1 MNPKT
6 MKFSTVV
13 ATMSL
18 VIAVGCSSAKK
29 DQKKE
34 KPKAQPAPTTTMTD
48 ASTGLDVGAGAP
60 GTENA
65 PAPQTAAAGETAV
78 FTDQVDFAALE
89 FDKGEAKLS
98 EMDRR
103 HLNELAMKMTG
114 AGKVVDDIKI
124 LTWSDRAVATDQD
137 ASNTEIILARQ
148 RAESI
153 KNYLERNLP
162 AEEDIDFYNMA
173 ENPKRYSTYMKRK
186 GVPVEQAFNED
197 GKAGSPDGKALVIIE
212 YQSGPMPSTL

>member
-1 MNPKT
+1 
-6 MKFSTVV
+6 MKSRMMFSTIV
-13 ATMSL
+13 AAMSL
-18 VIAVGCSSAKK
+18 VFAMGCSSS
-29 DQKKE
+29 KKE
-34 KPKAQPAPTTTMTD
+34 NKESKQAAVKQQSAVTTAMNEASEVEEPTT
-48 ASTGLDVGAGAP
+48 V
-60 GTENA
+60 
-65 PAPQTAAAGETAV
+65 ETKSM
-78 FTDQVDFAALE
+78 TDQVDFASLE

-103 HLNELAMKMTG
+103 HLNELAIKMTG
-114 AGKVVDDIKI
+114 AGKIVDDIKV
-124 LTWSDRAVATDQD
+124 LTWSDRQVANAEE

-173 ENPKRYSTYMKRK
+173 ENPARYSSYLKRK

-197 GKAGSPDGKALVIIE
+197 GKTVTPDGRALVIIE

>member
-1 MNPKT
+1 MNPRKT
-6 MKFSTVV
+6 ISIFG
-13 ATMSL
+13 AALSL
-18 VIAVGCSSAKK
+18 VLAVGCSSAKK
-29 DQKKE
+29 DRKKD
-34 KPKAQPAPTTTMTD
+34 KPSPATTAIMESSEVDQPTSVESGPT
-48 ASTGLDVGAGAP
+48 
-60 GTENA
+60 
-65 PAPQTAAAGETAV
+65 
-78 FTDQVDFAALE
+78 TDQVDFASLE

-124 LTWSDRAVATDQD
+124 LTWSDRKVDND
-137 ASNTEIILARQ
+137 KDSSNTEIILARQ

-173 ENPKRYSTYMKRK
+173 ENPERYSSYLTRK
-186 GVPVEQAFNED
+186 GVPVEQAFNEQ
-197 GKAGSPDGKALVIIE
+197 GSSGPASRALVIIE